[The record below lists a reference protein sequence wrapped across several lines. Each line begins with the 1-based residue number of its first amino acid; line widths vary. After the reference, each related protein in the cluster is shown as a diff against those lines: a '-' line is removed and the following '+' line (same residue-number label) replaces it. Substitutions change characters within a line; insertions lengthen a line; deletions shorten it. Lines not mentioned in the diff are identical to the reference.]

1 MVIQEADLFKDL
13 SQEITSAIGNIS
25 TEESYEKGDCV
36 FKVDAPADYFYILME
51 GRVRLSVGKEEHLT
65 YTLDHPG
72 EAFGWSSLV
81 DRSSYTGSI
90 ECLQPTKLIKLE
102 KEKLI
107 KIFEKDPASGLI
119 FFRRLAGLIGQ
130 RLINSYDML
139 LSARRQEGPPS
150 YG

>member
-1 MVIQEADLFKDL
+1 MFLQEADLFKGL
-13 SQEITSAIGNIS
+13 SQEVINAIGAIG
-25 TEESYEKGDCV
+25 TEKSYEKGDFP
-36 FKVDAPADYFYILME
+36 FKVDDPADYFYILME
-51 GRVRLSVGKEEHLT
+51 GRVRLSVGEEGHIT

-81 DRSSYTGSI
+81 DRTSYTGSV
-90 ECLQPTKLIKLE
+90 ECLEPTKLIKLQ

-107 KIFEKDPASGLI
+107 KIFEKDPSSGLI
-119 FFRRLAGLIGQ
+119 FFKRLAGLIAQ

-139 LSARRQEGPPS
+139 LSAQRGEGPPS